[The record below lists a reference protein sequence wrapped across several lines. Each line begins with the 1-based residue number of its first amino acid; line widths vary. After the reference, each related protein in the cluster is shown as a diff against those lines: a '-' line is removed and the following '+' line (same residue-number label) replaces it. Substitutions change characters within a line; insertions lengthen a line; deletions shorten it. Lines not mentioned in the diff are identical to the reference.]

1 MDLIQI
7 CEYKFS
13 LLEIEVVKKYTV
25 GETDLW
31 VPSLSLGVE
40 VRNTWTPEDET
51 KLIRTLSDTNFR
63 LRSRHLA
70 VVVSDDLSNQTFDL
84 LRQIEKRKVIEN
96 LSIIRIGDFT
106 NYIMKILEIEKKNDH
121 S

>member
-1 MDLIQI
+1 
-7 CEYKFS
+7 
-13 LLEIEVVKKYTV
+13 
-25 GETDLW
+25 
-31 VPSLSLGVE
+31 
-40 VRNTWTPEDET
+40 
-51 KLIRTLSDTNFR
+51 
-63 LRSRHLA
+63 
-70 VVVSDDLSNQTFDL
+70 VVSDDLSNQTFDL